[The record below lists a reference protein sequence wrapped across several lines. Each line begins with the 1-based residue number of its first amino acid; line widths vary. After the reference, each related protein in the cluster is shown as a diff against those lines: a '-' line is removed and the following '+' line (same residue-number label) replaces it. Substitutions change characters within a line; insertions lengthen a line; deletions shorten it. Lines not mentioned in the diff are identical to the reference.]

1 MRRPQQ
7 KNGSYRTVK
16 NPQTVHIHPS
26 SGLAKESPRWLVY
39 FELVFTTKEYMR
51 NVIEIKPEWLAE
63 IAPHFYKAKELEVS
77 SQGLHW
83 HRVLPLTRLL
93 HTGRDGKDAKR
104 QGCWQGARRRVTQR
118 RWRCAA
124 FRV

>member
-1 MRRPQQ
+1 MLFALCVACTDACAIALPLPAELQ

-26 SGLAKESPRWLVY
+26 SGLSKESPRWLVY

-63 IAPHFYKAKELEVS
+63 IAPHFYKAKELEAETAKMPNAKAV
-77 SQGLHW
+77 GKAGA
-83 HRVLPLTRLL
+83 
-93 HTGRDGKDAKR
+93 TG
-104 QGCWQGARRRVTQR
+104 GAE
-118 RWRCAA
+118 
-124 FRV
+124 